1 MKISCIQMNMRLG
14 DTEYNFRAAEELI
27 KNELEQ
33 NEDTDV
39 IVLPETWNTGFFPRT
54 DLASLCDKEGERTKK
69 LMSSLA
75 AKYSVNIVAG
85 SVADIHA
92 DGKIYNSAYIFDRNG
107 NCIASYDKTH
117 LFTPM
122 GEHNFFEKGDHLCRF
137 TLDGVSCAII
147 ICYDIRFPEL
157 TRTLAL
163 GEGGLDVLFI
173 VSQWPKVRTMHLRT
187 LVRARAIENQMFTV
201 CCNSCGLAGETQ
213 YAGSSL
219 ICDPW
224 GEIIADAQTDS
235 TDEKIIRADAD
246 MSIISGIRSSINVF
260 ADRREALYSFNSK
273 RD

>member
-1 MKISCIQMNMRLG
+1 MNMRLG
-14 DTEYNFRAAEELI
+14 DTEYNFRTAEELI

-157 TRTLAL
+157 TGTLAL

-173 VSQWPKVRTMHLRT
+173 VACVVLIDSG
-187 LVRARAIENQMFTV
+187 LVNGGIALVSLSGDNNVLTAI
-201 CCNSCGLAGETQ
+201 L
-213 YAGSSL
+213 SSL
-219 ICDPW
+219 AHFSAN
-224 GEIIADAQTDS
+224 ES
-235 TDEKIIRADAD
+235 HRHK
-246 MSIISGIRSSINVF
+246 
-260 ADRREALYSFNSK
+260 ALVKFCLYLK
-273 RD
+273 LHI